1 MKKRALALSVAFCLT
16 LTACGG
22 GTEAAQT
29 GEQTAEPS
37 PLEQAA
43 GVGAEEILLTIDGRE
58 VPAWRYLCW
67 LAYICG
73 QLTEQY
79 QASGLTP
86 DWDTPVDSGT
96 LADYAKD
103 QALADTALYATVEN
117 LAERYDCTAEGDLSA
132 LPALENCGLTAA
144 QLQELAAVGQLYAA
158 LYQLSQDGGS
168 DLTPDAETLAAYG
181 EQVGA
186 VTLDRLL
193 VPLGEDPEAAQQQVA
208 ELFAQLNGAQDQ
220 SSLFSQL
227 AAANGDAAGPRTVLP
242 DDGTLDETLL
252 EAAQTLQE
260 GQISGILESSEGFS
274 ILRRLPLDTEAL
286 AAGYF
291 DAWLQATAE
300 QAQVTVS
307 AAYTDLKPGVFYEN
321 LQATRQTGAEQ

>member
-22 GTEAAQT
+22 AEETQT
-29 GEQTAEPS
+29 GAQTAEPS
-37 PLEQAA
+37 LLEQAA

-86 DWDTPVDSGT
+86 DWDTPVDDGT

-117 LAERYDCTAEGDLSA
+117 LAERYDCAAEGDPPT
-132 LPALENCGLTAA
+132 LPALEDCGLTAA

-158 LYQLSQDGGS
+158 LYQRSQDSGS
-168 DLTPDAETLAAYG
+168 DLAPDAETLAAYG

-193 VPLGEDPEAAQQQVA
+193 IPLGEDPEAAQQQAA
-208 ELFAQLNGAQDQ
+208 ELFARLNGAQDQ
-220 SSLFSQL
+220 SSLFSRL

-300 QAQVTVS
+300 QAKVTVS
-307 AAYTDLKPGVFYEN
+307 AAYTDLEPGVFYEN
-321 LQATRQTGAEQ
+321 LQTARQTGAEQ